1 MKSKS
6 EWVHWGRKNQIDP
19 VTHKFIP
26 DENQPE
32 SYTGLEEI
40 ITEIHQT
47 KIPRLPWG
55 SQKALIVTLTTNS
68 YPLLESISEKDC
80 VQKILSKA
88 GFSVNEIN
96 ADENDDPNILRAKLA
111 SNHWDIIHFIG
122 HLKVDEKHFIGHSG
136 GLKAADFV
144 ASCCRAGPPRLVIL
158 NACRSGDQSVETDTS
173 GLSGPIAEQFCHRG
187 VDCVIGTRWDIW
199 DKAATEFSRFFWEHI
214 TQGLGPFGME
224 NEVRFEVESALLK
237 TRLKLKEK
245 FPTRD
250 ACWLAYMLFTSR
262 KDGCVIPPQELVIP
276 QFVPDMTHPAYIDIH
291 NHTQICEHLA
301 PGGSGLYLMSAPA
314 CTGKTTVSILA
325 LQTLGFSKQEIESS
339 YISLR
344 HDESLETIDRLHS
357 IVKSI
362 DSAPLFP
369 LIIDDSERVAAYFGS
384 GIEDK
389 ILRISKYFPVL
400 LISRENHADQGLQ
413 YLPFWLKDHD
423 SDEIIRLNP
432 HLPTP
437 RTLQSYLEQFNCRLT
452 MKESFS
458 LLSRMN
464 QTFLGMPRFYESV
477 LSKQPNVDL
486 LEPKNGYQIR
496 TRIQTLSDDELFLLQ
511 ILSGLYQPV
520 VCKLRLLYAWELLKR
535 NKIIASKGDVATTLC
550 RLDLLSEYMRLED
563 LPSEDSIDE
572 DFLAKIP
579 ANLKNISLEKTNWD
593 KIYKMYPDQR
603 TSDYIPW
610 KGVLF
615 GGYTVRNE
623 VIDIVRTLGPPHSET
638 IGLRAFLE
646 AFSAFKCPEDMP
658 RMQDGFDHK
667 EVLLKAFQPE
677 SSKDAEMTS
686 NSLLFELSLG
696 ANSKRNTLDEALQK
710 WFSNPDKLVQSIS
723 QNPGKIM
730 IEFTRRLPSLR
741 PVTVE
746 KIGKFVLNHRSIF
759 PIDDPNAA
767 LFLWSL
773 ALNGESSPN
782 PYFRSVNEWTHIFKI
797 AEESILLNQPERVA
811 YLEGTK
817 LKKRIH
823 RLLYFEP
830 HHKREESLLLAVK
843 QALDHEDEA
852 VENCI
857 ILQEVGQVLYRHLLF
872 KESNSGLMA
881 FETSVHRFGELLKTE
896 MENNSSMWKDRIPS
910 FTHRW
915 LWFRIAICL
924 FKHRLE
930 LRTRSDTTEELRWIR
945 SLMMAAKQIR
955 QVGPDF
961 CKLLMSEAASR
972 MLNLRQN
979 DSLSW
984 TDELNEVRAKLLRE
998 IAQRAY
1004 DDISDE
1010 EVWIVNELTPHILYG
1025 FDFHNPLPHILLE
1038 QTLFVPKS
1046 DKRAENEH
1054 KRIMESVWNQNKDTF
1069 RIPDKYVD
1077 ISPELRFVSASNSLF
1092 DRILLPPT
1100 AFQTAKVAALLWGS
1114 VRNMGDAARPIG
1126 SFAGR
1131 FPEFLSDELRTAAE
1145 SFLMRTQQDNIPLNR
1160 GENDAEY

>member
-1 MKSKS
+1 MKNKS
-6 EWVHWGRKNQIDP
+6 EWIQWGRQNQSN
-19 VTHKFIP
+19 P
-26 DENQPE
+26 DEHRFVPDINEPE
-32 SYTGLEEI
+32 SLTGLEEVI
-40 ITEIHQT
+40 PEKYQT

-55 SQKALIVTLTTNS
+55 SQKALIVTLSTQS
-68 YPLLESISEKDC
+68 HPLKSSVDEKKI

-88 GFSVNEIN
+88 GFDVNDIDAGEGGQ
-96 ADENDDPNILRAKLA
+96 PNVLRAKLA
-111 SNHWDIIHFIG
+111 STHWDIIHFIG
-122 HLKVDEKHFIGHSG
+122 HLKVDNGHFIGHSG
-136 GLKAADFV
+136 GMKAVDFV

-158 NACRSGDQSVETDTS
+158 NACRSGDQTVETDTS

-214 TQGLGPFGME
+214 TEGLDPFGIE
-224 NEVRFEVESALLK
+224 NEVRLEVESALLK

-250 ACWLAYMLFTSR
+250 ACWLAYVLFNSR
-262 KDGCVIPPQELVIP
+262 VDGCVIPAQKLVIP
-276 QFVPDMTHPAYIDIH
+276 QLVPEMTHPAYIDRH
-291 NHTQICEHLA
+291 NHTRICEHLA
-301 PGGSGLYLMSAPA
+301 PGGSGLYLMAAPA
-314 CTGKTTVSILA
+314 CTGKTTASLLA

-357 IVKSI
+357 MVESF
-362 DSAPLFP
+362 DSAPFFP
-369 LIIDDSERVAAYFGS
+369 LIIDDSERVAAHFGS
-384 GIEDK
+384 DIEDK
-389 ILRISKYFPVL
+389 ILRISKFFPVI
-400 LISRENHADQGLQ
+400 LISRENHADEGLQ

-432 HLPTP
+432 HLLTP
-437 RTLQSYLEQFNCRLT
+437 RTLQSYLRQFDCRLS
-452 MKESFS
+452 MKESLS
-458 LLSRMN
+458 LLLRMN

-477 LSKQPNVDL
+477 LRKKPNLDL

-496 TRIQTLSDDELFLLQ
+496 TRVQTLSGDELFLLQ
-511 ILSGLYQPV
+511 ILSGLYEPV
-520 VCKLRLLYAWELLKR
+520 VCKLRLLYAWDLLKR

-572 DFLAKIP
+572 NFLAKIP
-579 ANLKNISLEKTNWD
+579 ASLKNISLEKTNWD
-593 KIYKMYPDQR
+593 KIYKMYPDGR

-667 EVLLKAFQPE
+667 EVWLKASQPE

-686 NSLLFELSLG
+686 TSLLFELSLG
-696 ANSKRNTLDEALQK
+696 ANSKRNTLDEALEK
-710 WFSNPDKLVQSIS
+710 WFSNPDKLAQSIS

-730 IEFTRRLPSLR
+730 IEFTRRLPSLH

-773 ALNGESSPN
+773 ALNGKSSPN
-782 PYFRSVNEWTHIFKI
+782 PYFRSVNEWTHIFNT
-797 AEESILLNQPERVA
+797 AEESILLNQPERGA

-830 HHKREESLLLAVK
+830 HHKREEPLLLAVK
-843 QALDHEDEA
+843 QALEHEDEA
-852 VENCI
+852 LENCI

-872 KESNSGLMA
+872 KESKSGLMA
-881 FETSVHRFGELLKTE
+881 FETSVHRFGELIKTE
-896 MENNSSMWKDRIPS
+896 MENNSSLWKDRIPS

-930 LRTRSDTTEELRWIR
+930 LRTRNDTTEELWWIR
-945 SLMMAAKQIR
+945 ALMLAAKQIR

-972 MLNLRQN
+972 LLNLRQN

-984 TDELNEVRAKLLRE
+984 TEELNEVRAKLLRK

-1025 FDFHNPLPHILLE
+1025 FDFHNPLPHILRGKNPV
-1038 QTLFVPKS
+1038 VPKP
-1046 DKRAENEH
+1046 DKSAEDDH
-1054 KRIMESVWNQNKDTF
+1054 KRMMDSVWIQKKDTF

-1077 ISPELRFVSASNSLF
+1077 ISLELRFASASNSLF
-1092 DRILLPPT
+1092 DKILSPPT
-1100 AFQTAKVAALLWGS
+1100 ALQTAKVAALLWGS
-1114 VRNMGDAARPIG
+1114 VCNMGDVARPIG

-1131 FPEFLSDELRTAAE
+1131 FPEFLSDELRIAAE
-1145 SFLMRTQQDNIPLNR
+1145 SFLMRTQQDNIPFNR